1 MSISQ
6 KTKKRT
12 GREIKRNA
20 EPFCKSL
27 LYLLP
32 SAVGTLL
39 LPSADGAPPQAPLAT
54 SSQTRPRFHLGSI
67 GAFDERLFKR
77 DFETGR

>member
-6 KTKKRT
+6 KTKKMT

-32 SAVGTLL
+32 SA
-39 LPSADGAPPQAPLAT
+39 DGAPPQAPLAT
-54 SSQTRPRFHLGSI
+54 SSQTRPRLRLGSKD
-67 GAFDERLFKR
+67 AFWEETLR
-77 DFETGR
+77 DF

>member
-6 KTKKRT
+6 KTKKMT

-32 SAVGTLL
+32 SA
-39 LPSADGAPPQAPLAT
+39 DGAPPQAPLAT
-54 SSQTRPRFHLGSI
+54 SSQARPRLRLGSED
-67 GAFDERLFKR
+67 AFQKEIFKR
-77 DFETGR
+77 FGRGGSAPQPPANPL